1 MRCRPRMSST
11 PAQAGLLS
19 RSPST
24 AAAELAA
31 RIDDIVRTFAT
42 RVTPPIDPAALEV
55 LTADILELARAHAAR
70 TVLETVTARQATRQ
84 RQPWGR
90 RP

>member
-1 MRCRPRMSST
+1 MSAACFLIRPSAAAEL
-11 PAQAGLLS
+11 PS

-24 AAAELAA
+24 AAAELAV
-31 RIDDIVRTFAT
+31 RIDDIVGTFAT

-55 LTADILELARAHAAR
+55 LTANILELARAHAAR

-84 RQPWGR
+84 RRPWSR